1 MTQSFKFKSIFCCYF
16 QDSRS
21 NLDTMV
27 HQCQSGLH
35 QFNDSTKDSLLSEVS
50 SLLDAIHNQNMK
62 EVKGLEDRLYGL
74 EQLLIGARKLLQEQ
88 DDMAQVGAGKRLLH
102 YWPFVRGIHQDSP
115 NKGQIMQRCG
125 ISFISLKL
133 LNKQLNSCW
142 FERTLC

>member
-1 MTQSFKFKSIFCCYF
+1 
-16 QDSRS
+16 
-21 NLDTMV
+21 MV

-88 DDMAQVGAGKRLLH
+88 DDMAQVGAGKR
-102 YWPFVRGIHQDSP
+102 
-115 NKGQIMQRCG
+115 
-125 ISFISLKL
+125 
-133 LNKQLNSCW
+133 
-142 FERTLC
+142 